1 MARPFKI
8 FLATLTALLVLIII
22 AAVSIPLL
30 FDPNVL
36 RTHISTAV
44 EDQTGRELR
53 VGTVKL
59 SVFPWLRVRLSEV
72 EMPNASGFGPTP
84 FAQAREIAVGV
95 KLMPLLFDHRL
106 EASAIEVDSLRLDL
120 ATHADGSSN
129 WDDLVAHVEAR
140 DEQAPPP
147 GAPPPPATPAGD
159 EMPWTFSIAGLS
171 VKHSSLRFEDG
182 VSGQTYA
189 LSEINLDTGSIEAGA
204 PFDLSASARAA
215 STVQTLDADLSF
227 EGRMVPDL
235 DTKTLR
241 IENLVAELEGS
252 GDGLKT
258 TGRMTG
264 LGRFDWG
271 QQNLA
276 LDNLKL
282 ALEAAGTAVPA
293 QAQKAELEGSISY
306 DLRKGRL
313 EAPALMLQAA
323 GVQASGKLSG
333 EGLNTD
339 TPALSGTLSTHA
351 FNPREL
357 LGKLGLPAP
366 DTTDPQALSQLQLSG
381 AWRLTA
387 PSFTFDQLDARFD
400 DSHLTGTVEYRA
412 AAAPDI
418 RFDLAVDQI
427 NADRYMPAAT
437 AENTEAAEGPEA
449 KADGKASRG
458 KPVYRVKL
466 PYDTLAPLD
475 LDGHL
480 KVGQLTLSGLHA
492 RQADLGLRG
501 THGAAKQLTL
511 ALRLYQGSLTAEA
524 SLPPSA
530 QQPVKLKAELQNVAV
545 EPLLRDYS
553 GDAKLRGTGSAQLE
567 VSGRGATLGQLRR
580 RAEGRLALSFRDGAV
595 IGFNLAQQLRQAQ
608 AALRGQTL
616 RDDAPRQTDFA
627 SITVSAQ
634 LAEGVLRSNDLD
646 ARNPLL
652 RVSGE
657 GSADLI
663 HETLDYLARPT
674 VVATSKGQGGKSLDD
689 LRGLTIPVR
698 VKGTFAEPKVR
709 IELDEALKQ
718 KATEQLHKQFGDD
731 TEIQNKV
738 NREVNRALD
747 NLLGTKKKK
756 KKEADSSQDG
766 ASAPAQEPN

>member
-1 MARPFKI
+1 M
-8 FLATLTALLVLIII
+8 LTALLVLIII

-30 FDPNVL
+30 FDANVL
-36 RTHISTAV
+36 RTHISSAA

-53 VGTVKL
+53 IGTVKL
-59 SVFPWLRVRLSEV
+59 SVFPWLRVRLSDV
-72 EMPNASGFGPTP
+72 EMPNASGFGPGP

-106 EASAIEVDSLRLDL
+106 EASAIEIDSLRLDL
-120 ATHADGSSN
+120 ATHADGTTN
-129 WDDLVAHVEAR
+129 WDDLVTHMEAK
-140 DEQAPPP
+140 EQQAPPNPPP
-147 GAPPPPATPAGD
+147 GAPGED
-159 EMPWTFSIAGLS
+159 ELPWTFSIAGLS

-182 VSGQTYA
+182 VAGQTYA
-189 LSEINLDTGSIEAGA
+189 LSEINLDTGGIEAGA

-215 STVQTLDADLSF
+215 STVQTLDAQLSF
-227 EGRMVPDL
+227 EGRMVPDF
-235 DTKTLR
+235 DTRTLR

-252 GDGLKT
+252 GEGLKT

-271 QQNLA
+271 AQHLA
-276 LDNLKL
+276 LDNLRL
-282 ALEAAGTAVPA
+282 ALEATGAAVPA
-293 QAQKAELEGSISY
+293 QTQKAELEGSFGY
-306 DLRKGRL
+306 ELRKGRL
-313 EAPALMLQAA
+313 DAPALKLQAA
-323 GVQASGKLSG
+323 GIEASGKLSG

-339 TPALSGTLSTHA
+339 TPALSGTVSTHA

-357 LGKLGLPAP
+357 LGKLGMPAP
-366 DTTDPQALSQLQLSG
+366 DTTDPKALSQLQLNNAAWRFSGG
-381 AWRLTA
+381 AWA
-387 PSFTFDQLDARFD
+387 VDQLDARLD
-400 DSHLTGTVEYRA
+400 DSHLSGSAEYRSG
-412 AAAPDI
+412 PDTGI
-418 RFDLAVDQI
+418 RFELTVDQLD
-427 NADRYMPAAT
+427 ADRYTPAAT
-437 AENTEAAEGPEA
+437 AENAEAAEGAEA
-449 KADGKASRG
+449 SANGKAQRG
-458 KPVYRVKL
+458 KPIYRVKL
-466 PYDTLAPLD
+466 PYEALAPFD

-480 KVGQLTLSGLHA
+480 KLGKLRLSGL
-492 RQADLGLRG
+492 QAQQASIRLSGPRN
-501 THGAAKQLTL
+501 AAKQLTL
-511 ALRLYQGSLTAEA
+511 ALRLYQGSLAAEA
-524 SLPPSA
+524 RLPPSA
-530 QQPVKLKAELQNVAV
+530 QQPVKLKADLQNLAM

-567 VSGRGATLGQLRR
+567 VSGRGATIGQLRR

-616 RDDAPRQTDFA
+616 QDDAPRETDFA

-634 LAEGVLRSNDLD
+634 LAEGVLRSDDLD

-652 RVSGE
+652 RVGGE

-674 VVATSKGQGGKSLDD
+674 VVATSKGQGGKSLDE
-689 LRGLTIPVR
+689 LRGLTIPIR
-698 VKGTFAEPKVR
+698 IKGKFADPKVR
-709 IELDEALKQ
+709 IELEEAFKQ
-718 KATEQLHKQFGDD
+718 KATDQLRKQFGDD